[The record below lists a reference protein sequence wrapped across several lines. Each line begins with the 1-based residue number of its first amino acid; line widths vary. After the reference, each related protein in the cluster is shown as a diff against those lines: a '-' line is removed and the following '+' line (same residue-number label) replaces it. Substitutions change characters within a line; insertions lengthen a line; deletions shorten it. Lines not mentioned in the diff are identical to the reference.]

1 MPQSDHDLLQ
11 AHLRDPSG
19 EEFGALVDR
28 HLPLVHSVARRITRN
43 DETAAYLDSLNQK
56 IDSHLPT
63 VAPSWARREPAKA
76 ADWVASQPE
85 GEGRNDALAKILWN
99 WTTQNPAAAT
109 TWVQEQ
115 TNDSV
120 RDHAIAGLA
129 TAALDFNPSTA
140 LDWSIKITGT
150 KLKNSLI
157 QRSLSIWYRKDPE
170 DAQQWAEDHNT
181 TIK

>member
-1 MPQSDHDLLQ
+1 PTDALAWAQTLSKQ
-11 AHLRDPSG
+11 EEANATRSALRIWSQNTPS
-19 EEFGALVDR
+19 
-28 HLPLVHSVARRITRN
+28 
-43 DETAAYLDSLNQK
+43 ETAAYLDSLNQK

-85 GEGRNDALAKILWN
+85 GEGRNDALAKTLWN

-115 TNDSV
+115 PNDSV

-140 LDWSIKITGT
+140 LDWSIKIIGP

>member
-11 AHLRDPSG
+11 AHLKDPSG

-43 DETAAYLDSLNQK
+43 DE
-56 IDSHLPT
+56 
-63 VAPSWARREPAKA
+63 A

-85 GEGRNDALAKILWN
+85 GEGRNDALAKTLWN

-115 TNDSV
+115 TNASV

-129 TAALDFNPSTA
+129 TAGLDFNPSTA
-140 LDWSIKITGT
+140 LDWFIKITGP

-157 QRSLSIWYRKDPE
+157 QRPLSIWHRKDPE
-170 DAQQWAEDHNT
+170 AAQQWAEDHNT